1 MNFPDFHAEV
11 DQATP
16 ESWSEALDLF
26 SDANLYQT
34 WAYGKSRAGRSALSH
49 FLLRRGTEVVAMA
62 QLRIAPRWPIKCG
75 VALLRWGPVCHRKGQ
90 EMDPLVVQAMARA
103 LHVEYVCKRGLLLRI
118 LPCSSIGTSR
128 AQQFENAFRRFSSK
142 PFGPGETYRTLVL
155 DLQPP
160 LEDLRKKLDQKWRNQ
175 LNRAEKNN
183 LRITTGEQPELF
195 QAFAGIYEEMLA
207 RKKFTPSSDL
217 DEFAR
222 LQQLLPEHHRLR
234 VFICEENGVPIAGAI
249 ATGIGDTGI
258 YLFGGTSD
266 AGMKAKGAYVL
277 QWAIVQWLKQLGVRY
292 YNLGGINPDTNPGVY
307 HFKSGLSGE
316 DVLYSHALVGCE
328 NWLSKFMLSAGNFAQ
343 AIRSRL
349 KKGVLI

>member
-1 MNFPDFHAEV
+1 MNFSDFHVEI

-16 ESWSEALDLF
+16 KSWSEALDLF

-34 WAYGKSRAGRSALSH
+34 WAYGESRKGNSTLSH
-49 FLLRRGTEVVAMA
+49 FVLRRGEEIVAMA

-75 VALLRWGPVCHRKGQ
+75 IALLRWGPICHRKGQ
-90 EMDPLVVQAMARA
+90 ELDPMVIQAVARA
-103 LHVEYVCKRGLLLRI
+103 LEVEYVAKRGLFLRI
-118 LPCSSIGTSR
+118 LPCAFIGTAR
-128 AQQFENAFRRFSSK
+128 AQQFDTAFRRFSSK
-142 PFGPGETYRTLVL
+142 PFGPGETYRTFVL

-160 LEDLRKKLDQKWRNQ
+160 LEELRKKLDQKWRNQ

-183 LRITTGEQPELF
+183 LHIKAGEQPELF
-195 QAFAGIYEEMLA
+195 KAFAGIYAETLA

-222 LQQLLPEHHRLR
+222 MQLLLPERHRLR
-234 VFICEENGVPIAGAI
+234 VFICEENGIPVSGTI

-266 AGMKAKGAYVL
+266 AGMKAKGAYLL
-277 QWAIVQWLKQLGVRY
+277 QWSMVQWLKQLGVRY

-307 HFKSGLSGE
+307 HFKSGFSGQ
-316 DVLYSHALVGCE
+316 DVLYSHALVGCD
-328 NWLSKFMLSAGNFAQ
+328 NWLSKTLLSAGTFVQ
-343 AIRSRL
+343 AARRGL
-349 KKGVLI
+349 KKGV